1 MFCNSK
7 KEMRRNNG
15 QIALNVHEV
24 GIYYAALRVK
34 KLRGVT
40 RLDNTRRGGGGTR
53 TTMREPLG
61 SGELMRLL
69 MMLEK

>member
-40 RLDNTRRGGGGTR
+40 RLDNTRRGGGGHKDNHEGTI
-53 TTMREPLG
+53 G
-61 SGELMRLL
+61 VW
-69 MMLEK
+69 